1 MDGRSR
7 IGPEENTVPPFGAWP
22 LDVARADSVLAA
34 GEYGLRLSR
43 RDGLV
48 RLVGKRAGSGI
59 SLGSAPTWRELYR
72 TLIRLRLTRG
82 RRDPAWLALLTE
94 VLDSLPLDFSRDGST
109 RGDQQREAFPREAFP
124 QGGSG
129 EGGAS
134 RPGPTWTRFAGMLAE
149 EPVIRMHCATA
160 EPRAPEDAAPP
171 LGEPSPP
178 HPAFPGGTIAVRLP
192 TLLRSGPALP
202 HSLLGEVVG
211 NRFERGESAA
221 RYFLEHFVR
230 PPLRAFRLAL
240 ENSPGMLLIPRV
252 ETLAVE
258 LSPETQATGRFVV
271 TPETAVRE
279 AREVTAN
286 EVREGVRE
294 LVRTLQE
301 LSATFE
307 RAQFGEG
314 DRAGRGEFRAAMR
327 QVISAELRDL
337 ETGSADVLSG
347 NHPLRGFVHTVPA
360 EQDELL
366 RRVLRTVQERTR
378 LRRWNRELGQPAV
391 VIDLETCGLVS
402 ERAVPPGQAGSEPFR
417 NRSNVDTLLPPL
429 PREES
434 SNRSRPGNAGTEP
447 PHPEN
452 ASSESPP
459 SEGFPSEGSHPGNH
473 PYELRR
479 SEPGLDEPGG
489 TGGLRFRSRESHRA
503 AESVWD
509 PPTAELA
516 ELNTPITGT
525 VGAGLPRFVWDIRD
539 AGGRVVF
546 CVPGSERHCDH
557 ARVVLDRAG
566 VPEAELIRVPLTE
579 PGSATEWTV
588 RRLREL
594 GDTDVV
600 AIFDT
605 EAAAKEIELSGV
617 LTVAVSP
624 RGELPRQRDGRKNG
638 AAEPLTVPDRGVP
651 VISSFETS
659 PWRHAAWSQPVL
671 SNTHS
676 LEELQIASLR
686 ENRSSW
692 RWAVRLTRAETES
705 MVESVLDDADRAADR
720 TALGATVKFAADE
733 PVADPAERTR
743 RTVGA
748 LHHVLTRKQFLKGS
762 RSNYLLADMHRDA
775 DLFVARHEPVEVML
789 LGFPIKQSLNRL
801 KACGPLP
808 DIAELG
814 GLIRLRELQRA
825 ARGVYPPGLRFNIL
839 TDGRHF
845 RPRPVSVTA
854 AYTRKLR
861 EYASMVGL
869 DGCVSI
875 REIDSLATERLG
887 REVTDLRPAMYE
899 RFRGSLE
906 RALHGLDITDQP
918 LRTLDRVRDLADAR
932 LGPDAESVARSLYLF
947 REMVMSMV
955 YSVPVPTPTGTDRF
969 GWARTVY
976 ADVYNLED
984 SRLSPQLRQA
994 RVAVLRRAWH
1004 NAIRYL
1010 STMQVDEELGYEKL
1024 LDPRVRL
1031 TVSAVTKGRC
1041 GFTYLGGSGLL
1052 PWQGTGVL
1060 DSRGYV
1066 AVDFAVSLI
1075 DQGFVPAFSPL
1086 LGSSQPLMMVPP
1098 QYARLPSHGTRT
1110 PGALLDGS
1118 LRDRARLRRK

>member
-1 MDGRSR
+1 M
-7 IGPEENTVPPFGAWP
+7 
-22 LDVARADSVLAA
+22 ARANSVLAG
-34 GEYGLRLSR
+34 GEYGVRLSR

-48 RLVGKRAGSGI
+48 RLVGERAGSGI

-94 VLDSLPLDFSRDGST
+94 VLDTFPVDFPGNGSPRSASP
-109 RGDQQREAFPREAFP
+109 RGAFPP
-124 QGGSG
+124 GGSG
-129 EGGAS
+129 AGGPGQEEPP
-134 RPGPTWTRFAGMLAE
+134 RPGPAWTRFAGMLAE
-149 EPVIRMHCATA
+149 DPIIRMHCATA
-160 EPRAPEDAAPP
+160 EPRVPDDAAAP

-192 TLLRSGPALP
+192 TLLRIGPALP
-202 HSLLGEVVG
+202 QPLLGEVVG
-211 NRFERGESAA
+211 NRFERAESAA

-230 PPLRAFRLAL
+230 PPLRAFRLVL
-240 ENSPGMLLIPRV
+240 ENSPGMLLTPRV

-258 LSPETQATGRFVV
+258 LSPETQATGRFVL

-279 AREVTAN
+279 AREVTAS
-286 EVREGVRE
+286 EVRDGVRE

-307 RAQFGEG
+307 LTQFGER

-391 VIDLETCGLVS
+391 VIDLEACGLVP
-402 ERAVPPGQAGSEPFR
+402 ERTVPPGQAGSEPFR
-417 NRSNVDTLLPPL
+417 NRSDGDPFPHSLA
-429 PREES
+429 RGES
-434 SNRSRPGNAGTEP
+434 SNRRSSGAAGPEL
-447 PHPEN
+447 PHPE
-452 ASSESPP
+452 SVLSEGSR
-459 SEGFPSEGSHPGNH
+459 SEGFRPEGSHPENH
-473 PYELRR
+473 PFELCRFESSR
-479 SEPGLDEPGG
+479 DEPGG
-489 TGGLRFRSRESHRA
+489 ARGPRFRGRSSHRA

-516 ELNTPITGT
+516 ELHTPITGT

-546 CVPGSERHCDH
+546 CGPGAERHYDH

-566 VPEAELIRVPLTE
+566 VPEADLIRVPLTE
-579 PGSATEWTV
+579 AGSATEWTV
-588 RRLREL
+588 HRLREL

-605 EAAAKEIELSGV
+605 ESAATGIELPGV

-624 RGELPRQRDGRKNG
+624 RGTLPRQRDGRRNG
-638 AAEPLTVPDRGVP
+638 VEPFPVPDRVVP
-651 VISSFETS
+651 VISSFEIS

-692 RWAVRLTRAETES
+692 RWAVRLSRAETES

-720 TALGATVKFAADE
+720 TARGARVKFAVDE

-775 DLFVARHEPVEVML
+775 DLFVARDEPVEVML
-789 LGFPIKQSLNRL
+789 LGFPVKHSLNRL

-887 REVTDLRPAMYE
+887 REVTDLRPDMYE

-906 RALHGLDITDQP
+906 RALQGLDITDQP
-918 LRTLDRVRDLADAR
+918 LRTLDRVRDRADAR

-969 GWARTVY
+969 GWARRVY
-976 ADVYNLED
+976 ADVYNLGD

-1098 QYARLPSHGTRT
+1098 QYARLPSRGSRA

>member
-1 MDGRSR
+1 MDGRPR
-7 IGPEENTVPPFGAWP
+7 LGPEESTVPPFGTWP
-22 LDVARADSVLAA
+22 LDVARADSVLVE
-34 GEYGLRLSR
+34 GEYGVRLSG
-43 RDGLV
+43 RDGPV

-59 SLGSAPTWRELYR
+59 SLGSAPSWRELYR

-94 VLDSLPLDFSRDGST
+94 ALERIPDDSSRDEPPRDGSP
-109 RGDQQREAFPREAFP
+109 RDSFPRGGAR
-124 QGGSG
+124 QGG
-129 EGGAS
+129 AR
-134 RPGPTWTRFAGMLAE
+134 RPGSAWSRFAGMPAAD
-149 EPVIRMHCATA
+149 PIIRMHCATA
-160 EPRAPEDAAPP
+160 EPRVPDDAVAP
-171 LGEPSPP
+171 LGEPTPA

-192 TLLRSGPALP
+192 TLLRTGPTLP
-202 HSLLGEVVG
+202 HPLLGEVVG
-211 NRFERGESAA
+211 NRFERGESAS

-230 PPLRAFRLAL
+230 PLLRAFRLAL
-240 ENSPGMLLIPRV
+240 ENPPGMLFTPRV
-252 ETLAVE
+252 ENLAVE

-279 AREVTAN
+279 AREVTAT
-286 EVREGVRE
+286 EVRDGVRE

-301 LSATFE
+301 LSETFE
-307 RAQFGEG
+307 RTEFGER

-378 LRRWNRELGQPAV
+378 LRRWNRELGQPTV
-391 VIDLETCGLVS
+391 VIDLESCGLVP
-402 ERAVPPGQAGSEPFR
+402 ERTVPSGQAGSELFR
-417 NRSNVDTLLPPL
+417 NRSDVETVLRSL
-429 PREES
+429 PREERA
-434 SNRSRPGNAGTEP
+434 NRCRPGGVGPESHRSENVLPEDSLPEASLPEASLSEASRP
-447 PHPEN
+447 EN
-452 ASSESPP
+452 YP
-459 SEGFPSEGSHPGNH
+459 SDP
-473 PYELRR
+473 RR
-479 SEPGLDEPGG
+479 SEPSPDESGG
-489 TGGLRFRSRESHRA
+489 AGGLRFRSRESHRP

-516 ELNTPITGT
+516 ELNTPVTGT
-525 VGAGLPRFVWDIRD
+525 VGSGLPRFVWDIRD

-546 CVPGSERHCDH
+546 CVPGSERHYDH

-566 VPEAELIRVPLTE
+566 VPEADLIRVPLT
-579 PGSATEWTV
+579 GSGPATEWTV

-605 EAAAKEIELSGV
+605 ESAAKGIELSGV

-624 RGELPRQRDGRKNG
+624 RGDLPRQRDGRENG
-638 AAEPLTVPDRGVP
+638 AAESRAVPERGVP

-659 PWRHAAWSQPVL
+659 PWRRSAWSQPVL

-692 RWAVRLTRAETES
+692 RWAVRLTRTETES
-705 MVESVLDDADRAADR
+705 MIESVLDDADRAADR
-720 TALGATVKFAADE
+720 TARGATVKFAADE

-775 DLFVARHEPVEVML
+775 DSFVARDEPVEVML

-825 ARGVYPPGLRFNIL
+825 ARGVHPPGLRFNIL

-845 RPRPVSVTA
+845 RPRPASVTA

-861 EYASMVGL
+861 EYASLVGL

-887 REVTDLRPAMYE
+887 REVTAQRPAMYE

-906 RALHGLDITDQP
+906 SALHGLDITDQP
-918 LRTLDRVRDLADAR
+918 LRTLDRVRDRADAR
-932 LGPDAESVARSLYLF
+932 VGPDAESVARSLYLF

-969 GWARTVY
+969 GWARRVY
-976 ADVYNLED
+976 ADVYNFGD
-984 SRLSPQLRQA
+984 SRLSPRLRQA

-1086 LGSSQPLMMVPP
+1086 LGPSQPLMMVPP
-1098 QYARLPSHGTRT
+1098 QYARLPSRGART